1 VPIIGVINQKGGV
14 GKTTTAINLAAA
26 LAQQRRV
33 LMVDLDPQA
42 NASSGLGIV
51 SPEKTIYD
59 VLTGD
64 VAARKAIVKS
74 ELENLY
80 VLPASKDLA
89 AAALELD
96 ASEDSLNML
105 KKSLT
110 GIRPLFD
117 FIVLDAPPSLG
128 ALTINVLVASDNL
141 LIPLQ
146 TEYYALEGLANLVD
160 TIKRIRSSYNPT
172 LDILGILLTMF
183 DSRTKL
189 SQEVEDNV
197 RKHFGKKV
205 FWTVVPRNIRLA
217 EAPSYGKTIFDYAPS
232 SQGAATYRRLAEE
245 VMQRVNQDD

>member
-1 VPIIGVINQKGGV
+1 MPIIGIINQKGGV
-14 GKTTTAINLAAA
+14 GKTTTAINLAAG

-42 NASSGLGIV
+42 NASSGLGIIE
-51 SPEKTIYD
+51 PEKTIYD

-64 VAARKAIVKS
+64 VAARQAIVKS

-80 VLPASKDLA
+80 VLPASRDLA

-105 KKSLT
+105 KKALT
-110 GIRPLFD
+110 GVRPLFD
-117 FIVLDAPPSLG
+117 FIILDAPPSLG
-128 ALTINVLVASDNL
+128 ALTLNVLITSDSL
-141 LIPLQ
+141 VIPLQ
-146 TEYYALEGLANLVD
+146 TEYYALEGLASLVD
-160 TIKRIRSSYNPT
+160 TIKRIRSSYNPS